1 MEVAG
6 WIERD
11 PGADPIGR
19 GEAGM
24 PVRRITGR
32 GAQVL
37 REDAGWGSAPVLA
50 ARASDFPHIHP
61 PRKFLSR
68 PVLWRGAERGLL
80 ARLDRGYAGFWIWTS
95 ENTPSTR
102 LGE

>member
-19 GEAGM
+19 GEVGM
-24 PVRRITGR
+24 PVTRISGR

-37 REDAGWGSAPVLA
+37 REDAGWGTVPVLA
-50 ARASDFPHIHP
+50 ARAYTRSDIHP

-80 ARLDRGYAGFWIWTS
+80 ARLDRGYAGF
-95 ENTPSTR
+95 
-102 LGE
+102 